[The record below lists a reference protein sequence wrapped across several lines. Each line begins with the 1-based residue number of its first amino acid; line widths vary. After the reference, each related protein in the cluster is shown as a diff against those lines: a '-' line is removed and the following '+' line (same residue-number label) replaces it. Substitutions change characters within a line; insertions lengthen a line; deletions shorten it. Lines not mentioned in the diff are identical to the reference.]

1 MAEIILGAG
10 RQKNIQSI
18 VQIAE
23 AELQKSQGSARRLI
37 VRGAGIEI
45 SATRH
50 GFDGPFESFAVR
62 LNSDRS
68 RAQTFLQDLA
78 ARHPGL
84 CSTVEVE
91 GGSEF
96 RCHSSAAGN
105 VGVDSVLDELSAHLH
120 LPEVWRVHGEDYR
133 HGHLSM
139 EGMFRLMVQNHA
151 SDLHLSPGARPLLR
165 VDNQIRTTDF
175 GEPLSAEQILRMIR
189 EVAHDHDWDEFQ
201 TRQQCSFNFHQVG
214 LGYSRI
220 SAFIKAT
227 VPHCTIRFLP
237 ETIPSFED
245 LHIPRDIM
253 ETLGSL
259 DYGLIL
265 ITGMTGSGKS
275 TTVASLL
282 EWLNENEQLHIITIE
297 EPVEYVHQNRKS
309 IVSQRDVGVDVP
321 SFAEAVRGALRHD
334 PDVIFIG
341 EMRDQDTIRAA
352 ISAASTGHLVISTL
366 HSNTSAEVV
375 NRIVSFFDPVE
386 RDLIRLQ
393 LRDAMKCVICQ
404 RLLPRVGG
412 GRIPALEFLFSDTK
426 HLNDCILAGD
436 TVGIRT
442 GMQQGLSRS
451 SIFEESLLKLFQ
463 AELISLEE
471 GRLHSSSREVFEQ
484 MRLGTYKQPS
494 LEPGH

>member
-10 RQKNIQSI
+10 RQKSIQGI

-23 AELQKSQGSARRLI
+23 SELQKSHGAPRRLV
-37 VRGAGIEI
+37 VRAAGIEI

-62 LNSDRS
+62 LSAEDS
-68 RAQTFLQDLA
+68 RAQTILQELA
-78 ARHPGL
+78 GRHPGQ
-84 CSTVEVE
+84 CSVVDVE
-91 GGSEF
+91 GRREF
-96 RCHSSAAGN
+96 RCQRSGTGKGGEVSIL
-105 VGVDSVLDELSAHLH
+105 DDLSVQLH

-139 EGMFRLMVQNHA
+139 EAMFRLMVRNHA
-151 SDLHLSPGARPLLR
+151 SDLHLSPGSRPLLR
-165 VDNQIRTTDF
+165 VDNLIRTTDA
-175 GEPLSAEQILRMIR
+175 GEPLSAEQILSMIR
-189 EVAHDHDWDEFQ
+189 EVSHDHDWNEFQ
-201 TRQQCSFNFHQVG
+201 TRQQCSFNFHQIG

-227 VPHCTIRFLP
+227 VPHCTVRFLP

-245 LHIPRDIM
+245 LHVPRDIM
-253 ETLGSL
+253 ETLGTL

-265 ITGMTGSGKS
+265 VTGMTGSGKS

-309 IVSQRDVGVDVP
+309 IVSQRDVGIDVP

-404 RLLPRVGG
+404 RLLPKVGG
-412 GRIPALEFLFSDTK
+412 GRIPAMEFLFNDTK
-426 HLNDCILAGD
+426 HLNDSILAGD

-442 GMQQGLSRS
+442 GMQQSLSRS

-471 GRLHSSSREVFEQ
+471 GRLHASSQEVFEQ